1 MTCGAIRINWQHH
14 GNNAEGNCETK
25 GYCMQTKPKSNSV
38 VTTQLLPDGRLEFT
52 VLKGSADGLASVTF
66 TFDPAKASEANRQR
80 AMVGGFN
87 QRIVNMAALPRDT
100 KTGRSASPADKAAA
114 MRKMV
119 EHLESGTV
127 DWSPAREATA
137 GGARL
142 DPIILAAVVEV
153 LGLTTAQVRERVAK
167 GAEKNG
173 CTQAA
178 YLEGLTQNRK
188 VAEAVARIKKNAPKP
203 ELDADAELDAMMAG
217 DDDGDDMPQGEPPF

>member
-1 MTCGAIRINWQHH
+1 
-14 GNNAEGNCETK
+14 
-25 GYCMQTKPKSNSV
+25 MQTKPKSNSV
-38 VTTQLLPDGRLEFT
+38 VTTKQLADGRLEFT
-52 VLKGSADGLASVTF
+52 VLRGAEGGLASVTF

-114 MRKMV
+114 MRKMI

-127 DWSPAREATA
+127 DWSPAREAA
-137 GGARL
+137 VGGARL

-153 LGLTTAQVRERVAK
+153 LGITTAQARERIAK

-178 YLEGLTQNRK
+178 YLDGLTQNRK
-188 VAEAVARIKKNAPKP
+188 VAEVVARIKQAAPKP
-203 ELDADAELDAMMAG
+203 ELDADAELDAMMAEE
-217 DDDGDDMPQGEPPF
+217 GEEEDNDN